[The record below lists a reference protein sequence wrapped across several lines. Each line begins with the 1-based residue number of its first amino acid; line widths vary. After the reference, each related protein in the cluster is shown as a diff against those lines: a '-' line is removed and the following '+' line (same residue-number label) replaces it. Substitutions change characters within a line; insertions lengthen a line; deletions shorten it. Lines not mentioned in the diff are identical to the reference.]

1 MKAYKWQA
9 VDLSGNRIEG
19 EGHTPEDCAARAAEF
34 SSFSC
39 EKNFEPEAS
48 EAYIKLANDLA
59 LTGAEHVHTED
70 AFPVAQPE
78 LQPSKVDKILADQA
92 FRLDITTLITAWWVT
107 QKANALGMGDAL
119 IRPDFVE
126 FIGLE

>member
-9 VDLSGNRIEG
+9 VDLNGARIEG
-19 EGHTPEDCAARAAEF
+19 EGHSEEDCVARAGECTEF
-34 SSFSC
+34 AC
-39 EKNFEPEAS
+39 MKNEEPE
-48 EAYIKLANDLA
+48 
-59 LTGAEHVHTED
+59 THVHTED
-70 AFPVAQPE
+70 AFPVVVPEPVVAPEPE
-78 LQPSKVDKILADQA
+78 LKPSRVDEILADQA